1 MTNDRIQE
9 LEEKSKRSERDILVV
24 AKAKA
29 QQAVNT
35 DPSAA
40 NLAAL
45 EKATKMLTEYDV
57 RLNPSEP
64 SFDNRIEALKWLKRQ
79 GYKIGKSKFYIDC
92 KKKLCRLQD
101 DGAIFESDL
110 KKYIRKAEL
119 QKLSEGPD
127 IDPNDTIIKKSQE
140 ELEKLRMQN
149 RLLQLQLDEKL
160 GKYISRT
167 DFEMEFAAKVAILKQ
182 GLEHMI
188 YSYAFEWV
196 EVVLDGEPETNA
208 QRLIDRMKQ
217 DLERQFNDFANIK
230 KFQIVFGNLELEK
243 KNEII
248 SSR

>member
-1 MTNDRIQE
+1 MTEDRIQE

-35 DPSAA
+35 DPSTA

-45 EKATKMLTEYDV
+45 EKATKMFAEYDA

-64 SFDNRIEALKWLKRQ
+64 SFDNRIEALKYLRRQ
-79 GYKIGKSKFYIDC
+79 GYKISTGKFYGDC
-92 KKKLCRLQD
+92 KKKMCRLQD
-101 DGAIFESDL
+101 NGAVFESDL

-119 QKLSEGPD
+119 HKLSEGPEV
-127 IDPNDTIIKKSQE
+127 DPNDTIVKKSQE

-149 RLLQLQLDEKL
+149 RLLRLQLDEKL
-160 GKYISRT
+160 GKYISRP
-167 DFEMEFAAKVAILKQ
+167 DFEMEFASKVIILKQ
-182 GLEHMI
+182 GLEHMV

-196 EVVLDGEPETNA
+196 ELVLDGDKETSA

-217 DLERQFNDFANIK
+217 DLEREFNSFANIK
-230 KFQIVFGNLELEK
+230 KFQIIFRKENLDEE
-243 KNEII
+243 EITNQ
-248 SSR
+248 